1 MHFVIG
7 FIIIGAAYRW
17 GDWRNWKKYH
27 STMMYFALGNL
38 LYHYLCA
45 NHLLWQLMPDFSLS
59 HSITEMIYT
68 FIVFPATALLF
79 LTNYPEDRMKVVFHY
94 IQWVLIYGGTEYVLH
109 MFGRIQYQY
118 GWGFWWSLL
127 FDCTMFPML
136 RLFSVKP
143 LLAYLVSAVLTVF
156 WVVLFKV
163 PVNVPI
169 ELRGS

>member
-79 LTNYPEDRMKVVFHY
+79 LTT
-94 IQWVLIYGGTEYVLH
+94 IQRVG
-109 MFGRIQYQY
+109 
-118 GWGFWWSLL
+118 
-127 FDCTMFPML
+127 
-136 RLFSVKP
+136 
-143 LLAYLVSAVLTVF
+143 
-156 WVVLFKV
+156 
-163 PVNVPI
+163 
-169 ELRGS
+169 